1 MAQTQIDLLYGPDS
15 DISVSEAAVL
25 GLQHVFAMDVYVPP
39 LIIAGLLSLG
49 ATPKIGFFTGGLFG
63 LWFRHFGS
71 NRLAVENAYAP
82 RPFLCTCWCS
92 RRRLF
97 S

>member
-1 MAQTQIDLLYGPDS
+1 MAQSQTDLLYGPDA

-49 ATPKIGFFTGGLFG
+49 AAPKTGFLQAAFLACGLGTLVQTGWLMKMPMSQGPSYVPVG
-63 LWFRHFGS
+63 
-71 NRLAVENAYAP
+71 AVVGVY
-82 RPFLCTCWCS
+82 
-92 RRRLF
+92 
-97 S
+97 